1 MDKNLCDEKLYK
13 QVFDTYAKDLKRFL
27 FFKFNDLETAEDV
40 LQETFLK
47 LWKNC
52 DKVVFSKVKSY
63 LFTLANNAFLD
74 VKKHEKIVRNYS
86 NNYVEKQKTH
96 SPEFLMIEQEFLEK
110 VEKAIAELPEKQRE
124 VFMMSKI
131 EKMKYKEIAAK
142 LGISVKAVEKR
153 MRNALINFKEKIDH
167 PF

>member
-13 QVFDTYAKDLKRFL
+13 KVFDTYAKDLKRFL
-27 FFKFNDLETAEDV
+27 YFKFNDFDTAEDI

-52 DKVVFSKVKSY
+52 KKVSYSKVKSY

-74 VKKHEKIVRNYS
+74 VKKHEKIVREYS
-86 NNYVEKQKTH
+86 NSYIEKQKTH
-96 SPEFLMIEQEFLEK
+96 SPEYLMIEQEFLEK

-124 VFMMSKI
+124 VFVMSKI
-131 EKMKYKEIAAK
+131 EKMKYKEIAEK
-142 LGISVKAVEKR
+142 LGIGVKAVEKR